1 MNYFILL
8 MLLFNFSH
16 SFAQDQVSS
25 CYYKI
30 SLNHSMNSRVF
41 HLTSSEVQEYE
52 VLNEEMAISTIDL
65 LLKKEINCSVET
77 LLYANPIT
85 CYKLKTGITCEVL
98 TSIGYFI
105 IHRSAYGSFDHNVIW
120 TRWD

>member
-1 MNYFILL
+1 MKYLILV
-8 MLLFNFSH
+8 MFLFNFSH

-41 HLTSSEVQEYE
+41 HLGSNEVEEYE
-52 VLNEEMAISTIDL
+52 ILNEEMAISTIDK

-77 LLYANPIT
+77 LLYPNPTT
-85 CYKLKTGITCEVL
+85 CYKLKTGIT
-98 TSIGYFI
+98 
-105 IHRSAYGSFDHNVIW
+105 
-120 TRWD
+120 